1 MTTDTGG
8 RIVLR
13 GDSMGAATK
22 DEGSTNQEGIT
33 MREEGMMKGI
43 EEQINQAERIMI
55 GRLTMKAE
63 IVLQEEISSQENQ
76 MSNTGR
82 IVDNTN
88 HQKVEIH
95 MVIQENL
102 KNTRPT
108 IQEEITTIITKGSHT
123 RGEDL
128 RKVSTSRVETTHQA
142 KEIKQLLQGRSR
154 LEHD

>member
-1 MTTDTGG
+1 
-8 RIVLR
+8 
-13 GDSMGAATK
+13 
-22 DEGSTNQEGIT
+22 
-33 MREEGMMKGI
+33 MMKGI
-43 EEQINQAERIMI
+43 EESINQAGRIMI
-55 GRLTMKAE
+55 GHLTMRAE
-63 IVLQEEISSQENQ
+63 IVLQEEIISQENQ
-76 MSNTGR
+76 MSSTGR
-82 IVDNTN
+82 IADNTN

-95 MVIQENL
+95 MDIQENL
-102 KNTRPT
+102 KNMRPT